1 MISSSLLNRLTYCTR
16 FLPIISASICIL
28 YTVFEFFH
36 IHLHFLAFIGSA
48 SFVYLYALYIL
59 SYLLHF
65 CWKHRLC
72 IHFLSIYYILS
83 LIDSYF
89 KLPISDASYTL
100 LILLIACMFIIYYF
114 MRMFYGKT
122 IDHFI
127 NKLATKNQDSSI

>member
-1 MISSSLLNRLTYCTR
+1 MISHKLLDYLTNLTKYIPVISAIVSILFTVFGYFNLHIHYLSFISNISLLYL
-16 FLPIISASICIL
+16 IL
-28 YTVFEFFH
+28 
-36 IHLHFLAFIGSA
+36 
-48 SFVYLYALYIL
+48 LYIL

-100 LILLIACMFIIYYF
+100 SILLIACMFIIYYF
-114 MRMFYGKT
+114 MRMFYGKA
-122 IDHFI
+122 INHFI

>member
-1 MISSSLLNRLTYCTR
+1 MISHKLLDYLTNLTKYIPVISAIVSIPLTVFGYFNLHIHYLSFISNISLLYL
-16 FLPIISASICIL
+16 IL
-28 YTVFEFFH
+28 
-36 IHLHFLAFIGSA
+36 
-48 SFVYLYALYIL
+48 LYIL

-114 MRMFYGKT
+114 MRMFYGKA

>member
-1 MISSSLLNRLTYCTR
+1 MISQSLLNRLTYFTKYMPILHSVICVVQTILI
-16 FLPIISASICIL
+16 FLQ
-28 YTVFEFFH
+28 
-36 IHLHFLAFIGSA
+36 IHLHILPFLCGI

-114 MRMFYGKT
+114 MRMFYGKA